1 MEELQHKMKK
11 YSYKLKNAKNSKE
24 AEIYKNKLRFYK
36 TFQAGGALEDR
47 EAVEALINA
56 GDLEGAKAKI
66 AELGEALSKGD
77 VFELNELI
85 NKASASVPTVA
96 TEPEAP
102 VVEAEAPAPEAPVV
116 EAVAEAE
123 ASQAEAPVAVEQ
135 PVQDEIDNKIRDII
149 DQLTNLKNL
158 AENIKASI
166 ASLPKSQTE
175 QIDINIREAARS
187 VHSAIS
193 AKINELKQVI
203 EQKKADAKERT
214 FPNLDNALSDAA
226 NSVKGIGESVTVKID
241 VQTPEEVEAFLTESE
256 TFLGNLNNKFNLSE
270 QSQAGGRRHRRR

>member
-36 TFQAGGALEDR
+36 AFQAGGALEDR

-56 GDLEGAKAKI
+56 GNLEGAKTKI

-85 NKASASVPTVA
+85 NKASAPVPTEA
-96 TEPEAP
+96 TEPEAPVVETEAPAPEAP
-102 VVEAEAPAPEAPVV
+102 VVEAEAPAP
-116 EAVAEAE
+116 
-123 ASQAEAPVAVEQ
+123 QTEAPVAVEQ